1 MVPVIFLNLKGEP
14 EPEDTLCHI
23 LFLFISGEQIL
34 A

>member
-14 EPEDTLCHI
+14 EPEDPLCRVRV
-23 LFLFISGEQIL
+23 FLISGEQIL